1 MSIGHALLR
10 VLIEN
15 GSSSA
20 VRELTPE
27 LFTQE
32 ELPAFEFLRNFHT
45 TYGGL
50 PSVDLM
56 NVEGYD
62 LSVPRGPMAYY
73 VDECRKR
80 AIYNYINGAQG
91 QLLESL
97 RTRDMDGAIQVIQ
110 SSLNSVSSLRTE
122 EDVITL
128 QEAAR
133 RVMEQYDEAHL
144 HPGRQG
150 ITLGWNILDDVTGG
164 AENGDLVTIV
174 ARTNIGK
181 SWTLV
186 WMALQAWRAGHS
198 VLFASMEMTT
208 EAVVR
213 RFIGLER
220 TVNPRFI
227 REGRL
232 SIMRETEIR
241 RSIDGMTSRPPF
253 HLLSGNM
260 KKETSDLDALIQE
273 FVPDIVLVDAG
284 YLMKPKGGKQW
295 RAKWEE
301 AATVATELK
310 DLCLARNRPIIQSV
324 QFSKQQKDGDKSEP
338 DLMNIGGT
346 DEIAKLSSIV
356 IGVLGGLH
364 PRENIRR
371 RYKVIKARE
380 SEVNTEFTTRFEFY
394 PLNFSVVEE
403 GSEGSQPLEQPEN

>member
-10 VLIEN
+10 KLIEN

-20 VRELTPE
+20 VRELSPA
-27 LFTQE
+27 LFLTD
-32 ELPAFEFLRNFHT
+32 ELPAYNFLLNFHSR
-45 TYGGL
+45 YGGL
-50 PSVDLM
+50 PSLDLM
-56 NVEGYD
+56 LTEGFN
-62 LSVPRGPMAYY
+62 LTEPQGPIDYY
-73 VDECRKR
+73 MDECRKR

-91 QLLESL
+91 QLMEAL
-97 RTRDMDGAIQVIQ
+97 RNRNMDGSIEIIQNA
-110 SSLNSVSSLRTE
+110 LNSVSSLRTE

-128 QEAAR
+128 HEASI
-133 RVMEQYDEAHL
+133 RVMEEYDRAHL
-144 HPGRQG
+144 QPGRQG
-150 ITLGWNILDDVTGG
+150 ITLGWDVLDDATGG
-164 AENGDLVTIV
+164 AENGDLITVV

-213 RFIGLER
+213 RFIGLDNV
-220 TVNPRFI
+220 VNPRFI

-232 SIMRETEIR
+232 SIYREQEIR
-241 RSIDGMTSRPPF
+241 RSIENMASRPPF
-253 HLLSGNM
+253 HFLSGNLR
-260 KKETSDLDALIQE
+260 KETSDLDALIQE
-273 FVPDIVLVDAG
+273 FSPDIVYVDAG
-284 YLMKPKGGKQW
+284 YLMKSKGGKQW

-301 AATVATELK
+301 QATVATELK
-310 DLCLARNRPIIQSV
+310 DLCLARNRPLVQSV
-324 QFSKQQKDGDKSEP
+324 QFSKEQKAGDKAEA

-356 IGVLGGLH
+356 LGALPGLH
-364 PRENIRR
+364 PRESVRR

-394 PLNFSVVEE
+394 PLNFSVVRV
-403 GSEGSQPLEQPEN
+403 GSEGSQPVPQQV